1 MHKFFTYII
10 VVFSE
15 IQNYSNEMNNYN
27 RFKHPI
33 SFQGA
38 QTTLTT
44 D

>member
-15 IQNYSNEMNNYN
+15 IQKYSHKMNNYY

-44 D
+44 N

>member
-10 VVFSE
+10 VVFSG

-27 RFKHPI
+27 RFKHTI
-33 SFQGA
+33 SFQWT

-44 D
+44 E

>member
-15 IQNYSNEMNNYN
+15 IQKYSRKMNNYN